1 MVVVT
6 VRPEA
11 IEELVAPPEDRSSRA
26 VQAQQAAA
34 RYGAELHPIHPGTSD
49 PELAR
54 FFVVE
59 VAEDVPTD
67 QVVDDLLA
75 CDVIESATAKPPDE
89 PP

>member
-6 VRPEA
+6 VRPDA
-11 IEELVAPPEDRSSRA
+11 IEELVAPPEERTARA
-26 VQAQQAAA
+26 TQAQQAAA
-34 RYGAELHPIHPGTSD
+34 RYGAELRPIHPDVSD
-49 PELAR
+49 PDLAR

-75 CDVIESATAKPPDE
+75 CDAIESATAKPPDE